1 MHNSD
6 RLITGLKTCT
16 VWWPW
21 GAIHK
26 ISPNRKNNNIL
37 DNKSKQKTQ
46 KQNRKYIN
54 EKKQKSHNS
63 KLKKTQQQTT
73 KKIFWKHVNKAENKT
88 VLKTQ
93 WQNKKHN
100 NFKHC

>member
-1 MHNSD
+1 M
-6 RLITGLKTCT
+6 K
-16 VWWPW
+16 
-21 GAIHK
+21 
-26 ISPNRKNNNIL
+26 
-37 DNKSKQKTQ
+37 
-46 KQNRKYIN
+46 
-54 EKKQKSHNS
+54 KKQKSHNS

-73 KKIFWKHVNKAENKT
+73 KKIFWKYVNKAENKT